1 MKKSSP
7 AKPAAGEPMRERI
20 LDAAFAAFFE
30 RGYAG
35 ASTLDIATRAKISK
49 RELYAQFGS
58 KRALLAAGIKER
70 TARLAVPLEF
80 PDIVNRQEL
89 ERALTALATALL
101 SLLTDEP
108 VLALYR
114 LAIAESTRAPEL
126 AATLNSEGH
135 DASWRAFAQFLRN
148 AQTRGLLV
156 DDVTPED
163 LAVQFTSLALG
174 GIQLQLL
181 LRVAEPPAAADI
193 ERRAQKA
200 TELFLRLHAHGA

>member
-35 ASTLDIATRAKISK
+35 ASTLDIATRARISK

-80 PDIVNRQEL
+80 PDIASSGEL
-89 ERALTALATALL
+89 AHALRALATALL

-114 LAIAESTRAPEL
+114 LAIAESARAPEL
-126 AATLNSEGH
+126 AATLNTEGH

-148 AQTRGLLV
+148 AQTRGLLAGN
-156 DDVTPED
+156 DTPED
-163 LAVQFTSLALG
+163 MAAQFTSLALG

-181 LRVAEPPAAADI
+181 LRVAEPPTAAEI
-193 ERRAQKA
+193 KRRAQKA
-200 TELFLRLHAHGA
+200 TKLFLRLNGCGA

>member
-30 RGYAG
+30 HGYSG

-49 RELYAQFGS
+49 RELYALFGS
-58 KRALLAAGIKER
+58 KRALLVAGIKER
-70 TARLAVPLEF
+70 TARLPVPLEF

-114 LAIAESTRAPEL
+114 
-126 AATLNSEGH
+126 
-135 DASWRAFAQFLRN
+135 
-148 AQTRGLLV
+148 
-156 DDVTPED
+156 
-163 LAVQFTSLALG
+163 
-174 GIQLQLL
+174 
-181 LRVAEPPAAADI
+181 
-193 ERRAQKA
+193 
-200 TELFLRLHAHGA
+200 

>member
-30 RGYAG
+30 HGYSG

-49 RELYAQFGS
+49 RELYALFGS
-58 KRALLAAGIKER
+58 KRALLVAGIKER

-174 GIQLQLL
+174 GIQVQLL
-181 LRVAEPPAAADI
+181 LRVAEPPTAAEI
-193 ERRAQKA
+193 ERRAQKV
-200 TELFLRLHAHGA
+200 TELFLRLNACGA